1 MGCRSATLRGRCRA
15 RVSLTGNLQ
24 PLGFE
29 KNRGGQERTGTR
41 VQWAIHIMVGRL
53 ILRQQES
60 SSGAQIPFPNAASC
74 NFPPWNHEKVATSI
88 IPSSVVLRNYLA
100 HHCRG

>member
-15 RVSLTGNLQ
+15 RVT
-24 PLGFE
+24 
-29 KNRGGQERTGTR
+29 RTGTFNPTLR
-41 VQWAIHIMVGRL
+41 EKPGRAGEGWNPRAVGHSQYEEWL

-60 SSGAQIPFPNAASC
+60 NSGAQIPFPNAASC

-88 IPSSVVLRNYLA
+88 IPSSVVLRNYLGR
-100 HHCRG
+100 HRKG